1 MNFLAVSINHRT
13 APVELR
19 EAFHLSENEV
29 RLMIKNAKE
38 KLLKEGLILSTCNR
52 TEIYGIPRDSN
63 LSHSQIQNLI
73 ATIKQDTNTTT
84 ENFQT
89 FISRESVKHLFSVAT
104 GIDSMLIGDNQ
115 IFKQV
120 RDSFQIAEEMQFA
133 GFLMRRIFDSAIR
146 VGKRAISETAISEG
160 AVTVSYAAVQ
170 LIEKIF
176 SIQKMHPAL
185 LQ

>member
-19 EAFHLSENEV
+19 EAFHLSEDEV
-29 RLMIKNAKE
+29 RLMIKIAREN
-38 KLLKEGLILSTCNR
+38 LLKEGLILSTCNR
-52 TEIYGIPRDSN
+52 TEIYGIPKDSN
-63 LSHSQIQNLI
+63 LSHSQIQNFI
-73 ATIKQDTNTTT
+73 TETIQNTKTSI

-120 RDSFQIAEEMQFA
+120 KDSFQIAEETQFA
-133 GFLMRRIFDSAIR
+133 GFLMRRIFDSATR
-146 VGKRAISETAISEG
+146 AGKRAISETAISEG

-176 SIQKMHPAL
+176 SRLP
-185 LQ
+185 